1 MILKMV
7 LESEAACPHC
17 LNENGY
23 TVMMSKDK
31 VGLFH
36 CKYGHKFSEDERG
49 YLGPVK

>member
-1 MILKMV
+1 MKMV